1 MIVVSIQYFSKKND
15 LKKNK
20 LKALPPVQPTKLK
33 PIPLPPAQLAKLKP
47 MPLPTQLLHPRN
59 RLPKITPAINLE
71 QGRFFIS
78 RKEFDLRVNTIVK
91 DLQKIIDFAL
101 FVRLKKKNSRK
112 RFNIW

>member
-1 MIVVSIQYFSKKND
+1 
-15 LKKNK
+15 
-20 LKALPPVQPTKLK
+20 
-33 PIPLPPAQLAKLKP
+33 
-47 MPLPTQLLHPRN
+47 MPLPTQLLHSRN

-101 FVRLKKKNSRK
+101 FVRLKKKIVERDLIYGDRDIFSIFLFEFTIREFIDRRNLFRK
-112 RFNIW
+112 LCGQYSFEFLILFDLLRE